1 MISTSTLAIRLCA
14 VFVLLYAM
22 QAKPI
27 ATAGSEPQRRPAK
40 EKTGQSAAPEEPKR
54 IVKVYLV
61 NDLFYAPNDYPFQ
74 GSLPTTAP
82 FENHQSR
89 PSMPQGAGGGFGGGG
104 GMGTGMGGGMRS
116 GGVGAQTRLGGMA
129 AGQFSGPGSRPAQLI
144 RLITTLVKGE
154 WQLEE
159 GGHDAPDQCMMYGN
173 NLIVRQTEEGHKQ
186 IFNLIRALSNSAA
199 HSVTVEATWIWLDA
213 QKRDSLRA
221 MRSGSQQNA
230 ALDPKQFRDLARD
243 AAAFRGQITCL
254 NGQTVH
260 FATGE
265 RRVVSGGATPTVG
278 VGASAYSPLLEIVNI
293 GAVLQATP
301 TVSRERQSAFV
312 DLHSVVTQWGAPGQP
327 ITVTSQIFA
336 GSSDKSAGGT
346 LIHQMATVDRL
357 NLGTQEWSTT
367 AAVPLGVPV
376 LIGSVTF
383 TAPADQTVNPASSK
397 RPELALIVEVRTNE

>member
-1 MISTSTLAIRLCA
+1 MMISTPTLAIRLCA
-14 VFVLLYAM
+14 VFVLFYAM
-22 QAKPI
+22 QADPI
-27 ATAGSEPQRRPAK
+27 ATAASDPPPRPAK
-40 EKTGQSAAPEEPKR
+40 EKTGKPAAAEEPKR

-61 NDLFYAPNDYPFQ
+61 NDLFYTPNDYPFQ
-74 GSLPTTAP
+74 GSLPTAGP
-82 FENHQSR
+82 FDNSQSR
-89 PSMPQGAGGGFGGGG
+89 PSMSQGGGRTGMGVG
-104 GMGTGMGGGMRS
+104 GMGRMQMRGMGGMG
-116 GGVGAQTRLGGMA
+116 
-129 AGQFSGPGSRPAQLI
+129 AGQFSGPGPRAAQLI

-159 GGHDAPDQCMMYGN
+159 GGRDAPDQCMMYGN
-173 NLIVRQTEEGHKQ
+173 NLVVRQTEEGHNQ

-199 HSVTVEATWIWLDA
+199 HAVTIEATWIWLDA
-213 QKRDSLRA
+213 QKRDALRA
-221 MRSGSQQNA
+221 MRVGSQQNA
-230 ALDPKQFRDLARD
+230 ALDAKQFRDLARD

-265 RRVVSGGATPTVG
+265 RRVVSAGATPTVG
-278 VGASAYSPLLEIVNI
+278 VGASAYSPKLEMVNI

-312 DLHSVVTQWGAPGQP
+312 DLHSVVTQWGAPGEP
-327 ITVTSQIFA
+327 IKVTSQNFA

-346 LIHQMATVDRL
+346 LVQDMATVDRL

-376 LIGSVTF
+376 LVGSVTF
-383 TAPADQTVNPASSK
+383 TAPADQTVNPASAK
-397 RPELALIVEVRTNE
+397 RPELALVIEVRASF